1 MARKCIWLLTRR
13 ENDFGSNGREIGI
26 VRYCS
31 NCGEKIPVKAKFCVY
46 CGSKVEPVEPL
57 ETEPPVVPELVRET
71 QQGEVSDPAFKLL
84 EPGTVFQGYRIIRL
98 MNKDPGGIKY
108 IAERDG
114 NQFILKLYFKTEFAG
129 LNSTLGLLSGLKRL
143 GKMESSHIAHIVEV
157 NQAHTPPYSAAEFV
171 SGVSLAKIKN
181 TEPERF
187 SEPLVREIAKQLVAT
202 AIAIHKQG
210 LSLQDL
216 NLSGIMLQDDGSIV
230 ILSSGI
236 NTKDADEKQEI
247 FNIGVL
253 LSQLLSRNT
262 LYSNLYSAERLS
274 EQKFNYIPGTSI
286 SLNKVL
292 ADCLHRNVIQRYSSL
307 VSLQHALNG
316 LSPVVQDD
324 IYVAKPR
331 LMGNTVTIDATE
343 APKLKT
349 GIEWWFWLALGLI
362 TVILALML
370 TTNLFAILFGGRAQP
385 FQFTNIFDSPDS
397 TEVKQDT
404 QAENLRRY
412 AVSDTNR
419 ARRERARVA
428 NKDPRLDLG
437 TSSYDDSPA
446 PAPAVKK
453 KVPMPASFVYVEGGT
468 FGFNRLKENLNHN
481 VSQSGFYISKYEV
494 TQAEWNKF
502 MMPAEVNHM
511 GDRYPVDNV
520 SWMNAIRY
528 CNVRSED
535 EGLDPVYKISGSNAG
550 MVSCDFTANGY
561 RLPTEAEWE
570 MAAKGGELYTYSGS
584 DDPEAV
590 AWYRENS
597 SGRTRMGAGKQ
608 ANDLGLYDMTG
619 NVSEW
624 CWDWFD
630 AKYPYTLTTF
640 VNPSGP
646 KTGLFKV
653 VRGGNVTNGEGVAL
667 RISTREKGNPERG
680 YQFVGFRLVRRGD
693 SGDRG

>member
-1 MARKCIWLLTRR
+1 M
-13 ENDFGSNGREIGI
+13 
-26 VRYCS
+26 RYCS
-31 NCGEKIPVKAKFCVY
+31 NCGEKIPAKAKFCVY
-46 CGSKVEPVEPL
+46 CGSKIEPL
-57 ETEPPVVPELVRET
+57 ETEQPVVTEPVRET

-84 EPGTVFQGYRIIRL
+84 EPGTVFQGYRVIRL
-98 MNKDPGGIKY
+98 MNKDAGGIKY
-108 IAERDG
+108 IAEKDG
-114 NQFILKLYFKTEFAG
+114 SQFILKLYFKTEFAG

-143 GKMESSHIAHIVEV
+143 SKLDSSHIAHVVEV

-181 TEPERF
+181 GEPERF
-187 SEPLVREIAKQLVAT
+187 TETLVRNIGKQLVTT

-236 NTKDADEKQEI
+236 NAKAADEKQEI

-262 LYSNLYSAERLS
+262 LFSTLYGAERLN
-274 EQKFNYIPGTSI
+274 EQKFSFIPGTSI
-286 SLNKVL
+286 GLNKVL
-292 ADCLHRNVIQRYSSL
+292 ADCLHRNVIQRHGSL
-307 VSLQHALNG
+307 ESLRHALDNLPPEG
-316 LSPVVQDD
+316 QDE
-324 IYVAKPR
+324 IYVSKPR
-331 LMGNTVTIDATE
+331 LFAKAASGDATE

-362 TVILALML
+362 SVLLALML
-370 TTNLFAILFGGRAQP
+370 TTNLFSIIFGGKSEP

-397 TEVKQDT
+397 TEVKQEN
-404 QAENLRRY
+404 QAANLRRF
-412 AVSDTNR
+412 APADSKRVQ
-419 ARRERARVA
+419 RENPRSTF
-428 NKDPRLDLG
+428 KDPRRDFG
-437 TSSYDDSPA
+437 ATSYEDAPA

-453 KVPMPASFVYVEGGT
+453 TVPMPASFVYVEGGT

-511 GDRYPVDNV
+511 GDRYPVDNI

-550 MVSCDFTANGY
+550 MVSCDFAANGY

-570 MAAKGGELYTYSGS
+570 MAAKGGALYTYSGS
-584 DDPEAV
+584 DDPDAV
-590 AWYRENS
+590 AWFRENS
-597 SGRTRMGAGKQ
+597 SGRTRMGGGKQ

-640 VNPSGP
+640 VNPAGP

-653 VRGGNVTNGEGVAL
+653 VRGGNITNGEGVAL
-667 RISTREKGNPERG
+667 RITTREKGNPERG
-680 YQFVGFRLVRRGD
+680 YQFVGFRLVRKANSSNRG
-693 SGDRG
+693 